1 MERDIEKKKQYN
13 KEYYLNNKEK
23 LIQKRKEYRL
33 NNKEKQKQYK
43 KEYYLNNKEKQ
54 KQYYLN
60 NKEKQ
65 KQYKKEYYLNNKEKI
80 KQKTKEYCLNNKEKI
95 KQWRLNNRE
104 KQKQYKKEYYL
115 NNKEKI
121 KQKCKQWRLNNKKH
135 IREYY
140 HKYEKER
147 FKIDPNYKLVKLIR
161 NRIKSVLKG
170 IYKSKS
176 TIKLLGCSIEEC
188 WQHLESKFQP
198 GMTRENHGLW
208 HVDHIRPCALFDLK
222 CPVQQLACFHYTNLQ
237 PLWAIDNI
245 KKGARY
251 D

>member
-104 KQKQYKKEYYL
+104 KIIQQKKKHYL
-115 NNKEKI
+115 KNKKHYN
-121 KQKCKQWRLNNKKH
+121 QKCKQWRLNNKKH

-208 HVDHIRPCALFDLK
+208 HVDHIKPCSSFNLTD
-222 CPVQQLACFHYTNLQ
+222 PEQQKICFHYTNLQ
-237 PLWAIDNI
+237 PLWAEDNL
-245 KKGARY
+245 KKGAKY

>member
-23 LIQKRKEYRL
+23 QKQYYL

-104 KQKQYKKEYYL
+104 KIIQQKKKHYL
-115 NNKEKI
+115 KNKKHYN
-121 KQKCKQWRLNNKKH
+121 QKCKQWRLNNKKH

-147 FKIDPNYKLVKLIR
+147 FKIDPNYKLIKYTR

-208 HVDHIRPCALFDLK
+208 HVDHIRPCISFNLTD
-222 CPVQQLACFHYTNLQ
+222 PEQQAICFHYTNLQ
-237 PLWAIDNI
+237 PLWAEDNL
-245 KKGARY
+245 KKGAKY
-251 D
+251 A

>member
-23 LIQKRKEYRL
+23 QKQYYL

-104 KQKQYKKEYYL
+104 KIIQQKKKHYL
-115 NNKEKI
+115 KNKKHYN
-121 KQKCKQWRLNNKKH
+121 QKCKQWRLNNKKH

-147 FKIDPNYKLVKLIR
+147 FKIDPNYKLIKYTR

-208 HVDHIRPCALFDLK
+208 HVDHIRPCISFNLTD
-222 CPVQQLACFHYTNLQ
+222 PEQQAICFHYTNLQ
-237 PLWAIDNI
+237 PLWAEDNL
-245 KKGARY
+245 KKGAKY

>member
-23 LIQKRKEYRL
+23 QKQYYL

-104 KQKQYKKEYYL
+104 KIIQQKKKHYL
-115 NNKEKI
+115 KNKKHYN
-121 KQKCKQWRLNNKKH
+121 QKCKQWRLNNKKH

-147 FKIDPNYKLVKLIR
+147 FKIDPNYKLIKYTR

-208 HVDHIRPCALFDLK
+208 HVDHIRPCISFNLTD
-222 CPVQQLACFHYTNLQ
+222 PEQQAICFHYTNLQ
-237 PLWAIDNI
+237 PFGLKII
-245 KKGARY
+245 
-251 D
+251 

>member
-1 MERDIEKKKQYN
+1 MEHDIEKKKQYN

-43 KEYYLNNKEKQ
+43 KEYYLNNKEK
-54 KQYYLN
+54 
-60 NKEKQ
+60 
-65 KQYKKEYYLNNKEKI
+65 I
-80 KQKTKEYCLNNKEKI
+80 KQKIKEYRLNNKEKI

-104 KQKQYKKEYYL
+104 KIIQQKKEHYL
-115 NNKEKI
+115 KNKKHYN
-121 KQKCKQWRLNNKKH
+121 QKCKQWRLNNKKH

-161 NRIKSVLKG
+161 NRINSVLKG
-170 IYKSKS
+170 KYKSKS

-198 GMTRENHGLW
+198 GMTRDNYGKW
-208 HVDHIRPCALFDLK
+208 HVDHIKPCAAFDLTD
-222 CPVQQLACFHYTNLQ
+222 PEQQKICFHYTNLQ
-237 PLWAIDNI
+237 PLWAEDNL
-245 KKGARY
+245 KKGAKY

>member
-104 KQKQYKKEYYL
+104 KIIQQKKKHYL
-115 NNKEKI
+115 KNKKHYN
-121 KQKCKQWRLNNKKH
+121 QKCKQWRLNNKKH

-147 FKIDPNYKLVKLIR
+147 FKIDPNYKLIKYTR

>member
-1 MERDIEKKKQYN
+1 MPYKDKERI
-13 KEYYLNNKEK
+13 
-23 LIQKRKEYRL
+23 
-33 NNKEKQKQYK
+33 KQYK
-43 KEYYLNNKEKQ
+43 KEWYLKNKERI
-54 KQYYLN
+54 
-60 NKEKQ
+60 
-65 KQYKKEYYLNNKEKI
+65 KQYKKEWRLNNREKI
-80 KQKTKEYCLNNKEKI
+80 IQQKKEHYLKNKKHYNQYAKEWRLKNKEKI

-104 KQKQYKKEYYL
+104 KIIQQKKEHYL
-115 NNKEKI
+115 KNKKRYNQYA
-121 KQKCKQWRLNNKKH
+121 KKWRLKNKKH

-140 HKYEKER
+140 NKYDRKR
-147 FKIDPNYKLVKLIR
+147 LKTDSNYKLVKLIR

-176 TIKLLGCSIEEC
+176 TIKLLGCSVEEC

-208 HVDHIRPCALFDLK
+208 HVDHIIPCAAFDLK

-245 KKGARY
+245 KKGAKY
-251 D
+251 DKDERNTL

>member
-80 KQKTKEYCLNNKEKI
+80 KQKIKEYCLNNKGKI

-198 GMTRENHGLW
+198 GMTRKNHGLW

>member
-1 MERDIEKKKQYN
+1 MEHDIEKKKQYN

-43 KEYYLNNKEKQ
+43 KEYYLNNKEK
-54 KQYYLN
+54 
-60 NKEKQ
+60 
-65 KQYKKEYYLNNKEKI
+65 I
-80 KQKTKEYCLNNKEKI
+80 KQKIKEYRLNNKEKI

-104 KQKQYKKEYYL
+104 KIIQQKKEHYL
-115 NNKEKI
+115 KNKKHYN
-121 KQKCKQWRLNNKKH
+121 QKCKQWRLNNKKH

-161 NRIKSVLKG
+161 NRINSVLKG
-170 IYKSKS
+170 KYKSKS

-198 GMTRENHGLW
+198 GMTRDNYGKW
-208 HVDHIRPCALFDLK
+208 HVDHIKPCASFDLTD
-222 CPVQQLACFHYTNLQ
+222 PEQQKICFHYTNLQ

-245 KKGARY
+245 KKGAKY